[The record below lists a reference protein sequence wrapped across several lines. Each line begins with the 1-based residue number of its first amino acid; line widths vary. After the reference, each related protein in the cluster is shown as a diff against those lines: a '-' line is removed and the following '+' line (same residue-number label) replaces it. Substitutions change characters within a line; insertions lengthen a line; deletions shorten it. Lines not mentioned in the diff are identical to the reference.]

1 MVKARRA
8 VELAEYVDARLG
20 RVAKTGFRWRLLYI
34 RARIDLMVYEYY
46 QSKGRDYYLINDT
59 GRTWK
64 DSDGTMVPHG
74 GMISALGA
82 LWRTPVSYLA
92 DNPEA
97 QELLWELVAWYHND
111 LEKGTDSVM
120 CPPVVINEETK
131 RAHGYV

>member
-1 MVKARRA
+1 MGFNSILQLIISGISLGSVYALIA
-8 VELAEYVDARLG
+8 V
-20 RVAKTGFRWRLLYI
+20 GFAIVFSNMRFSNF
-34 RARIDLMVYEYY
+34 A
-46 QSKGRDYYLINDT
+46 
-59 GRTWK
+59 
-64 DSDGTMVPHG
+64 HG